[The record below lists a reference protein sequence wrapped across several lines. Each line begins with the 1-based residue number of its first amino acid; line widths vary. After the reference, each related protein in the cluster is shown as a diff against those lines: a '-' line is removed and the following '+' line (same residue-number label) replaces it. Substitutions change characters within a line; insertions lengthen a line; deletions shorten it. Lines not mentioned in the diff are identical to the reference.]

1 MNTST
6 MPNDTPVA
14 ATGNNAVPSMD
25 SIAEK
30 MAAMRNQ
37 IQATR
42 QTETGSSEQATT
54 EAPVAPTTDAE
65 SVEPE
70 IDSPQA
76 EVEAQ
81 AADDGLAL
89 EAVEPEQ
96 DNDTEVSDTEASD
109 TTAQDIIDFVEFAE
123 SNPNAK
129 FKFMKNGKEM
139 IIDAKKAAA
148 ILGQGGAIH
157 EEARQLKIE
166 KAEFDEYL
174 REQKS
179 QQEGLTLAMEFT
191 VAPQLQRAYDEIM
204 KTQQY
209 NQVFLEQLQ
218 RTQDPAEQ
226 AKIQA
231 NIQQNERY
239 MAQQG
244 NAIRNIKPKVDQFRE
259 LRKQQVQG
267 LIESNRKAFKDKE
280 LKNEYV
286 FNELREKLSKTWSA
300 AQSETLPGVKN
311 LDLITSDETILGLI
325 RDGLKYRDKP
335 AVKQAGNSIAA
346 LTSKQGRATPA
357 PKNANDDIN
366 KLREQARSGDK
377 KAADNLLVAQLN
389 KLRATRK

>member
-1 MNTST
+1 

-191 VAPQLQRAYDEIM
+191 VAPQLQRAYDEIL